1 MKPGKHQI
9 IVYDR
14 KLNQFWVKNIM
25 VEMRACEVKQATLKH
40 QDPGSID
47 FITDNDGT
55 IHTNLD

>member
-14 KLNQFWVKNIM
+14 KLDQFWVKNIM
-25 VEMRACEVKQATLKH
+25 VEVRAGEVKQATLKH
-40 QDPGSID
+40 QDPSSID

>member
-25 VEMRACEVKQATLKH
+25 VEMRACEVKQATLKY